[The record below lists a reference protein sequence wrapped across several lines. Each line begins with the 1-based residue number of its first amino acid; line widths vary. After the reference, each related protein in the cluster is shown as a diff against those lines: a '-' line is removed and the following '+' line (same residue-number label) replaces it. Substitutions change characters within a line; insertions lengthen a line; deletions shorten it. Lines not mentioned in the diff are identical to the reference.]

1 MVVDLLSVLK
11 SLDPFDETVWTDDGL
26 PALDAVKALV
36 GDSELTRDDINK
48 VALGLLRDNV
58 ATYTTPPKASKK
70 QKEVIEETVPEA
82 PLAVAVIPADDQD
95 ALQVEL
101 QAAHNELQG
110 LLAQKQAIEAQI
122 LDLDSRHKALERQVI
137 HKSDSEE
144 NALVIAEYVASAQR
158 ERDLKAEKI
167 KQLEESGLSVKEILD
182 IIKPPKRKRK

>member
-1 MVVDLLSVLK
+1 MAVDLLSVLK

-58 ATYTTPPKASKK
+58 ATYTAPPKASKK
-70 QKEVIEETVPEA
+70 QKEVVEEIAPEA

-101 QAAHNELQG
+101 QVAHNELQG

>member
-1 MVVDLLSVLK
+1 MAVDLLSVLK

-70 QKEVIEETVPEA
+70 QKEVVEEIVPEA

>member
-1 MVVDLLSVLK
+1 MAVDLLSVLK

-26 PALDAVKALV
+26 PALDAVKALA
-36 GDSELTRDDINK
+36 GNPELTREDINK

-58 ATYTTPPKASKK
+58 ATYTAPPKASKK
-70 QKEVIEETVPEA
+70 QKEVVEEIVPQA
-82 PLAVAVIPADDQD
+82 PLATAVTPADDQD

-101 QAAHNELQG
+101 QAAHEELQV

-122 LDLDSRHKALERQVI
+122 LDLDSRHKALERQVV

-167 KQLEESGLSVKEILD
+167 KQLEESGLSMKEILD
-182 IIKPPKRKRK
+182 IIKPSKRKRK

>member
-1 MVVDLLSVLK
+1 MAVDLLSVLK

-70 QKEVIEETVPEA
+70 QKEVVEEIVPEA

-101 QAAHNELQG
+101 QAAHDELQG

>member
-1 MVVDLLSVLK
+1 MAVDLLSVLK

-36 GDSELTRDDINK
+36 GDSELTREDINK

-70 QKEVIEETVPEA
+70 QKEVVEEIVPEA
-82 PLAVAVIPADDQD
+82 PLAVTVIPADDQD

>member
-1 MVVDLLSVLK
+1 MAVDLLSVLK

-58 ATYTTPPKASKK
+58 ATYTTPPKVSKK
-70 QKEVIEETVPEA
+70 QKEVIEEIVPEA

-101 QAAHNELQG
+101 QAAHDELQG

-167 KQLEESGLSVKEILD
+167 KQLEESGLSMKEILD
-182 IIKPPKRKRK
+182 IIKPSKRKRK

>member
-1 MVVDLLSVLK
+1 MAVDLLSVLK

-58 ATYTTPPKASKK
+58 ATYTAPPKASKK
-70 QKEVIEETVPEA
+70 QKEVIEEIVPEA

-101 QAAHNELQG
+101 QAAHDELQG

>member
-1 MVVDLLSVLK
+1 MAVDLLSVLK

-58 ATYTTPPKASKK
+58 ATYTAPPKASKK
-70 QKEVIEETVPEA
+70 QKEVIEEIVPEA

-101 QAAHNELQG
+101 QAAHDELQG

-167 KQLEESGLSVKEILD
+167 KQLEESGLSMKEILD
-182 IIKPPKRKRK
+182 IIKPSKRKRK